1 MVIQENNWTSMKVF
15 FESMTYFKSSFLNLL
30 RDELGLT
37 MFRQRL
43 TVFHFFYLLFPAIGL
58 AAGVTWG
65 MQSHVV
71 WKTFL
76 GGAIGVLIGGIT
88 AWQLPKSLW
97 KMLQRFASNE
107 RFLWPQQRDNVP
119 VMTAAEFVARSKAL
133 RRDGKRRFLI
143 WMFLFIAIGL
153 AASRLCFYM
162 DRAKPSLW
170 VQVLA
175 GCAIFSAFLIYF
187 VFRSRIA
194 KWIVRKHGLEC
205 PVCGKEITTVA
216 GLAGMPHK
224 GLCNQCGTKVIEI
237 NEPSASPKAENPA

>member
-1 MVIQENNWTSMKVF
+1 
-15 FESMTYFKSSFLNLL
+15 
-30 RDELGLT
+30 
-37 MFRQRL
+37 
-43 TVFHFFYLLFPAIGL
+43 
-58 AAGVTWG
+58 
-65 MQSHVV
+65 
-71 WKTFL
+71 
-76 GGAIGVLIGGIT
+76 
-88 AWQLPKSLW
+88 
-97 KMLQRFASNE
+97 
-107 RFLWPQQRDNVP
+107 
-119 VMTAAEFVARSKAL
+119 
-133 RRDGKRRFLI
+133 
-143 WMFLFIAIGL
+143 
-153 AASRLCFYM
+153 M